1 MNLIFLGPPGAG
13 KGTQAQRLLAR
24 LRIPQL
30 STGDILRK
38 AVAAGTELGKQ
49 AKELME
55 AGKLV
60 PDAVVNGIVGEA
72 LGQPAQARGFL
83 LDGFPRTVPQA
94 QALDAMLAALGRKI
108 DHVIAIEVAT
118 DELVA
123 RLSGRLT
130 CSKCNTSYQPN
141 EPKIAGVC
149 DKDGGGLTVRV
160 DDGADRVRQRMTEY
174 ANKTAPL
181 AAYYEQQGA
190 VRHIDGLGTVDAVEA
205 RILAKLGL
213 R

>member
-13 KGTQAQRLLAR
+13 KGTQAQRLLER
-24 LRIPQL
+24 LQLPQL

-49 AKELME
+49 AKVLME

-60 PDAVVNGIVGEA
+60 PDEVVNGIIADA
-72 LGQPAQARGFL
+72 LAQPAQARGFL

-94 QALDAMLAALGRKI
+94 AALDGMLLKLGRKI
-108 DHVIAIEVAT
+108 DHVVAIEVAT
-118 DELVA
+118 DELVS

-130 CSKCNTSYQPN
+130 CSKCNTSYQPG
-141 EPKIAGVC
+141 EPKAAGVC
-149 DKDGGGLTVRV
+149 DKDGTPLIVRA
-160 DDGADRVRQRMTEY
+160 DDASDRVRQRMAEY
-174 ANKTAPL
+174 ASKTAPL
-181 AAYYEQQGA
+181 TAYYEKQGV
-190 VRHIDGLGTVDAVEA
+190 VRHIDGLGTVEAVEA
-205 RILAKLGL
+205 RILGKLGL

>member
-13 KGTQAQRLLAR
+13 KGTQAQRLLER
-24 LRIPQL
+24 LQLPQL

-49 AKELME
+49 AKVLME

-60 PDAVVNGIVGEA
+60 PDEVVNGIIADA
-72 LGQPAQARGFL
+72 LAQPAQARGFL

-94 QALDAMLAALGRKI
+94 AALDGMLLKLGRKI
-108 DHVIAIEVAT
+108 DHVVAIEVAT
-118 DELVA
+118 DELVS

-130 CSKCNTSYQPN
+130 CSKCNTSYQPG
-141 EPKIAGVC
+141 EPKAAGVC
-149 DKDGGGLTVRV
+149 DKDGTPLIVRA
-160 DDGADRVRQRMTEY
+160 DDAPDRVRQRMAEY
-174 ANKTAPL
+174 ASKTAPL
-181 AAYYEQQGA
+181 TAYYEKQGV
-190 VRHIDGLGTVDAVEA
+190 VRHIDGLGTVEAVEA
-205 RILAKLGL
+205 RILGKLGL